1 MQTFHLLFLGSI
13 SSNYICLESHHVT
26 INTYSLGNGFYI
38 YIETSSPRVLGDV
51 ARLISPPI
59 LPSSPVCLTF
69 WYHMYGDTIGT
80 LNVSSLSGNSDSPD
94 LLWSRS
100 GNQSNGW
107 LSGDVTIR
115 HGGPQPVQVR
125 QLSIDKIYY
134 LWASP
139 HEKM

>member
-26 INTYSLGNGFYI
+26 NTYSLGNGSYI

-59 LPSSPVCLTF
+59 LPSRPVCLIF
-69 WYHMYGDTIGT
+69 WYHMYGATIGT
-80 LNVSSLSGNSDSPD
+80 LKVSSLTGNSDSPN

-100 GNQSNGW
+100 GNHSNW
-107 LSGDVTIR
+107 WFIGDVRIS
-115 HGGPQPVQVR
+115 GPHAVEVR
-125 QLSIDKIYY
+125 QLLSLMRIITYRQF
-134 LWASP
+134 
-139 HEKM
+139 HMR